1 MVAVP
6 NASRLRL
13 GFLGLGWIGRHR
25 MQAVLD
31 SGIATAVAV
40 SDPDQGCR
48 DDALKLAHGAVCCD
62 DFDALLAQ
70 PLDGVVIATPSAA
83 HAAQSI
89 RALERG
95 VPVFCQKPLG
105 RDCHEV
111 AAVIDAAHRAD
122 CLLGVDLSYRYLA
135 GMATA
140 RRLVQQG
147 ALGRVYGVQAVFH
160 NAYGPDKAWF
170 YRRESAGGG
179 CVIDL
184 GVHLIDLALWLLGQP
199 LVEGVRGRCF
209 TRGRPLHEVP
219 EAVEDYASAQIDLAG
234 GIVMDMACS
243 WNLPIGVDAEIALRI
258 YGSEGSIGLHN
269 VGGSFYD
276 FVLEHFHGGGREL
289 LAEPPDPWGGRALVA
304 WARQL
309 ADSRSYDP
317 AVGELIGVAEVID
330 RIYAQEGAV
339 R

>member
-31 SGIATAVAV
+31 SGVAAAVAV
-40 SDPDQGCR
+40 SDPDHGCR
-48 DDALKLAHGAVCCD
+48 DEALTLAPDAVCCD
-62 DFDALLAQ
+62 DLDALLAQ
-70 PLDGVVIATPSAA
+70 SLDGVVIATPSAA

-89 RALERG
+89 RVLERG

-105 RDCHEV
+105 RDRHEV
-111 AAVIDAAHRAD
+111 TAVIEAARRVD
-122 CLLGVDLSYRYLA
+122 RLLGVDLSYRHLA
-135 GMATA
+135 GMAA
-140 RRLVQQG
+140 AHRLLQQG

-160 NAYGPDKAWF
+160 NAYGPDKPWF

-184 GVHLIDLALWLLGQP
+184 GVHLIDLALWLLGRP
-199 LVEGVRGRCF
+199 AVEGVRGRCF
-209 TRGRPLHEVP
+209 AGGRPLHEVP
-219 EAVEDYASAQIDLAG
+219 TEVEDYATAQIDLAS

-243 WNLPIGVDAEIALRI
+243 WNLPIGVDAEIGLRV
-258 YGSEGSIGLHN
+258 YGSEGSIVLRN

-276 FVLEHFHGGGREL
+276 FVLEYFRGSQREVL
-289 LAEPPDPWGGRALVA
+289 GEPPDPWGGRALVA

-309 ADSRSYDP
+309 AGSNGYDP
-317 AVGELIGVAEVID
+317 AVDDLANVAAVID
-330 RIYAQEGAV
+330 RIYAQEGAAH
-339 R
+339 